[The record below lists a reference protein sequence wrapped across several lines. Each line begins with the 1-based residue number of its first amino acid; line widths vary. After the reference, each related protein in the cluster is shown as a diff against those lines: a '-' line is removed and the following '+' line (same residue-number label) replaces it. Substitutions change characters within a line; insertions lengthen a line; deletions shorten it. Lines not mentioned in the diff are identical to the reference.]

1 MIFKN
6 TGHPVA
12 DHDLLGGCIPLQKAI
27 AWHPGPD
34 SLRIN
39 GKIQQKI
46 RKWKNSAKKQEK
58 WQNNEGEY

>member
-6 TGHPVA
+6 TGRHPVA
-12 DHDLLGGCIPLQKAI
+12 SSDPLG
-27 AWHPGPD
+27 HPGPD

>member
-34 SLRIN
+34 SLGIN

-46 RKWKNSAKKQEK
+46 RKNGKTMKENIKVFSL
-58 WQNNEGEY
+58 

>member
-1 MIFKN
+1 MVTNQNRNDIKKK
-6 TGHPVA
+6 GRHPVA
-12 DHDLLGGCIPLQKAI
+12 SSDPLG
-27 AWHPGPD
+27 HPGPD

-46 RKWKNSAKKQEK
+46 RKWKNSTKKQEK